1 MKLKEHAEKA
11 AENVLAILGASPDEQ
26 QSKDIS
32 AAIEKAVI
40 AAVLDEASRC
50 ATVAKDC
57 CSADRDMA
65 HKIESEIRRTND
77 VLIAN
82 LSSMR

>member
-11 AENVLAILGASPDEQ
+11 AQDVVSVLGATPDEK

-40 AAVLDEASRC
+40 AAVLEEASRC
-50 ATVAKDC
+50 TNVAKAY
-57 CSADRDMA
+57 CSADLDTA
-65 HKIESEIRRTND
+65 HKIEAEIRRAND

>member
-1 MKLKEHAEKA
+1 MKLKEHASKA
-11 AENVLAILGASPDEQ
+11 AKNVFGILGASPTEDQARE
-26 QSKDIS
+26 IS
-32 AAIEKAVI
+32 SAIEKAVI
-40 AAVLDEASRC
+40 AAVLEEASRC
-50 ATVAKDC
+50 AEVAKSC

-65 HKIESEIRRTND
+65 HKITEEIRHAND